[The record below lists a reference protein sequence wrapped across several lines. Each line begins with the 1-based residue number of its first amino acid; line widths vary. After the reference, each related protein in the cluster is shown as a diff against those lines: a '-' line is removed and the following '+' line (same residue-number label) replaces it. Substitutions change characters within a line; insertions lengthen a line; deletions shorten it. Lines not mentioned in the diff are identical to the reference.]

1 MRNFTPSNSNKRGP
15 RLAQKKA
22 GFFCLLSEGEFA
34 PTYRRPVY
42 STERLRSVSP
52 AQVDCLTA
60 VVSGPLFC
68 PLFVKQS
75 HHVSRN
81 SNAVRP
87 AKAGPNSAGNKPAA
101 AGYIHPR
108 RLAEAP
114 VPVQLSYLF
123 SVP

>member
-15 RLAQKKA
+15 RLARMA
-22 GFFCLLSEGEFA
+22 GFFCPSVKGEFA

-42 STERLRSVSP
+42 STERLRSVLP

-75 HHVSRN
+75 HHVPRN
-81 SNAVRP
+81 FNTVRP
-87 AKAGPNSAGNKPAA
+87 PKAGPNSAGNKPAA
-101 AGYIHPR
+101 AGHFHPFG
-108 RLAEAP
+108 LAEKAAS
-114 VPVQLSYLF
+114 VQLSYLF